1 MIVFIVASAPTE
13 SNMLT
18 AARGSGG
25 EKDVSASTTYELQE
39 YLIWG
44 SVLGLT
50 GPRVNILVDC
60 RRDRGFVSAA
70 FECLN
75 EIKGSVYFF
84 FLKHT

>member
-44 SVLGLT
+44 SVLGLA

-60 RRDRGFVSAA
+60 DVT
-70 FECLN
+70 EVL
-75 EIKGSVYFF
+75 
-84 FLKHT
+84 FLLRSNALMK